1 MVHSHLKTGTGL
13 GWLRHPGSR
22 DGASSPLIH
31 PLENL
36 AHWQWGVGEA
46 ERGEGGVTCLVLAQ
60 VWGSA
65 EKGELGKEVL
75 SPGAPSRG
83 SELHAHPQRMVSR
96 VNLGQIK
103 MVAPVCHHSPWSLR
117 QEDCEFSSSPGC
129 RTSPSE
135 EEEGENSQAPAGR
148 RMLWLPD
155 YLYEPSECQACEKDL
170 QVWGVAKDLENL
182 SGSPR
187 INIGGEN

>member
-13 GWLRHPGSR
+13 GWLRHPGGR

-46 ERGEGGVTCLVLAQ
+46 ERGEEGVTCLVLAQ

-65 EKGELGKEVL
+65 EKGGLGKEVL

-83 SELHAHPQRMVSR
+83 VR
-96 VNLGQIK
+96 
-103 MVAPVCHHSPWSLR
+103 AP
-117 QEDCEFSSSPGC
+117 
-129 RTSPSE
+129 SPSTE
-135 EEEGENSQAPAGR
+135 DDVQREPGADKDGGPCLSSQP
-148 RMLWLPD
+148 L
-155 YLYEPSECQACEKDL
+155 ESEARGL
-170 QVWGVAKDLENL
+170 
-182 SGSPR
+182 
-187 INIGGEN
+187 